1 MRILYIANTRLPTE
15 NAHGAQIVKMCEA
28 FAKEGARVTLIVPT
42 RFNSITEDP
51 FTYYGIERVFSIVR
65 VPVLDTVRWGKIGFL
80 FQSMLFALT
89 AWVRSFFITHDVV
102 YGRDEIALVPF
113 LLMCAPVIWESH
125 TGSYNMAARRMLKRA
140 SYIVAITE
148 GLKAFYVE
156 KGVPPEKVTVA
167 HDGVDLEAF
176 SRAQS
181 EESARERLGLLQE
194 NKIVL
199 YVGRID
205 GWKGAHVLCGAARYL
220 PQTMRVVIIGGKES
234 DKEGMRRRYTN
245 VLFLGPRPYAELAD
259 NLAAADVLVL
269 PNSGKHVIS
278 ERFTSP
284 LKLFAYMASGIPIVA
299 SDLPSIRE
307 VLDEGSAYFAKPDDA
322 QDLAR
327 KVQEVVSDPNAR
339 AKAAR
344 AREKVKEYSWKK
356 RAQKILRDIMR
367 LSIGS

>member
-1 MRILYIANTRLPTE
+1 
-15 NAHGAQIVKMCEA
+15 
-28 FAKEGARVTLIVPT
+28 
-42 RFNSITEDP
+42 
-51 FTYYGIERVFSIVR
+51 
-65 VPVLDTVRWGKIGFL
+65 
-80 FQSMLFALT
+80 
-89 AWVRSFFITHDVV
+89 
-102 YGRDEIALVPF
+102 
-113 LLMCAPVIWESH
+113 
-125 TGSYNMAARRMLKRA
+125 
-140 SYIVAITE
+140 
-148 GLKAFYVE
+148 
-156 KGVPPEKVTVA
+156 
-167 HDGVDLEAF
+167 
-176 SRAQS
+176 
-181 EESARERLGLLQE
+181 
-194 NKIVL
+194 
-199 YVGRID
+199 
-205 GWKGAHVLCGAARYL
+205 
-220 PQTMRVVIIGGKES
+220 MRVVIIGGKES